1 MRKLGLDLGTK
12 TCGFAISDEL
22 GIIATGLENFH
33 YEQELMN
40 QVIDRINYWL
50 NKYNNQ
56 ISTLVL
62 GYPTNVYDGSKNART
77 LYIESFYELLKS
89 NFADLKI
96 VYVDERFSTKIAT
109 QRLKECNLKAAKI
122 KKIKDKM
129 SAVVI
134 LETHLKQI

>member
-134 LETHLKQI
+134 LETYLKQI